1 MRKRRGQYRGTE
13 QRRRA
18 ILDAALACFTE
29 TGYLDA
35 TMQDIRRRSGASN
48 GSIYHHF
55 KGKEQLAAAVYLQGI
70 VDYQAGLKNELSRC
84 AGARQGLAALVRYHL
99 LWVRDHPD
107 WARFLFRMR
116 HADFMVLA
124 ERQIADANR
133 ELAAVMEGFFQRHVA
148 AGTLR
153 HLPRELHMSII
164 LGPCQ
169 ELARHWLLENR
180 RLALDRAADEL
191 GEAAWQSLR
200 ARPRRP
206 TEDRHGPAAS

>member
-1 MRKRRGQYRGTE
+1 MRKRRAQYRGTE

-18 ILDAALACFTE
+18 ILKAALACFTE
-29 TGYLDA
+29 MGYLDA

-70 VDYQAGLKNELSRC
+70 VDYQAGLKSELNRC
-84 AGARQGLAALVRYHL
+84 PGARQGLAALVRYHL
-99 LWVRDHPD
+99 LWVRDRPD

-124 ERQIADANR
+124 ERPIADANR
-133 ELAAVMEGFFQRHVA
+133 ELAAVMEGFFQRHVV
-148 AGTLR
+148 AGTFR
-153 HLPRELHMSII
+153 HLPRELYMSII

-180 RLALDRAADEL
+180 PLALDLAADEL

-200 ARPRRP
+200 ARPCRP
-206 TEDRHGPAAS
+206 TEDHHGPAAS